1 MKSDFFLFLNTSVE
15 NTGLEILPKQY
26 SFNVE
31 EKARLFWRVVNFV
44 EFTIA
49 LYRLVDQ
56 FKLRV
61 LTKKE
66 RFQLKRSDV

>member
-15 NTGLEILPKQY
+15 NTGLDILPKQY

-49 LYRLVDQ
+49 LYR
-56 FKLRV
+56 
-61 LTKKE
+61 
-66 RFQLKRSDV
+66 

>member
-31 EKARLFWRVVNFV
+31 EKARLFCRVVNFV